1 MLSYLIPQLGSLLE
15 TGIARRLLKVLLILA
30 HIILAAA
37 ATYILSWW
45 LGLITSA
52 LISIPASTISYII
65 LRKILL

>member
-37 ATYILSWW
+37 ATYILSGW